1 MRNIKLTSR
10 DLSLLNDLY
19 KNSFLAFYQIKE
31 MHFKNKADST
41 VYNRLSKL
49 IKAEI
54 IRSIRVNLVAI
65 HKSNMDIG
73 VIYTITKKG
82 LRHLKEFSYY
92 EVKREVPIV
101 INFNQLTHDLIL
113 TDVLRKYG
121 GMNTKLYG
129 QKTDDFEQIPDG
141 IVTNKSQNCAIEVEL
156 TAKSNLRYREIIS
169 NYMTSS
175 KFNKVQYIVKDKAIE
190 KKIKSIIDDQF
201 GDSKFSFVTLI
212 EFFKTQDI
220 YKMKEAV

>member
-10 DLSLLNDLY
+10 DLALLNDLY
-19 KNSFLAFYQIKE
+19 RNSFLAFYQIKE
-31 MHFKNKADST
+31 VHFKNKADST

-54 IRSIRVNLVAI
+54 IRSIRVNLLAI
-65 HKSNMDIG
+65 HKSNMDVG

-82 LRHLKEFSYY
+82 LRFLKEFSFY
-92 EVKREVPIV
+92 EVKREAPIV

-113 TDVLRKYG
+113 TDILKKFDG
-121 GMNTKLYG
+121 INTKLYS
-129 QKTDDFEQIPDG
+129 QKTNDYEQIPDG
-141 IVTNKSQNCAIEVEL
+141 VVTNKNQNCAIEVEL

-175 KFNKVQYIVKDKAIE
+175 KFDKIRYIVKDKAIE

-212 EFFKTQDI
+212 ELFKTQDI
-220 YKMKEAV
+220 CKMKEAV